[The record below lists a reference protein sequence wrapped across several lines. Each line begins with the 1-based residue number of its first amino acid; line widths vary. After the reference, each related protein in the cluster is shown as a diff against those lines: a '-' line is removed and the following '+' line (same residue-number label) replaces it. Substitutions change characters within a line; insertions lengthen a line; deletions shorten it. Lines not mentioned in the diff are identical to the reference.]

1 MSNLLKHAE
10 REMRLAGLYD
20 QDADYG
26 GMIPAAVLKLVEVFS
41 EEGHS
46 GFSASIVTAIL
57 EKVLRFQ
64 TLTPINSDP
73 QYWMKVNKEQS
84 HTPACWQSTRDG
96 TYFSEDGGK
105 TFYCLDDPEKKNFP
119 KRFTQE

>member
-10 REMRLAGLYD
+10 QEMRLAGLYD
-20 QDADYG
+20 EDADYG
-26 GMIPAAVLKLVEVFS
+26 GMIPEAVLKVVKVFS

-46 GFSASIVTAIL
+46 GYSARLTGDIL
-57 EKVLRFQ
+57 QKVLRFQ

-73 QYWMKVNKEQS
+73 QFWMEVSAEQMGR
-84 HTPACWQSTRDG
+84 PGVWQSTRDG
-96 TYFSEDGGK
+96 TYFSEDGGQ

-119 KRFTQE
+119 KRFRE